1 MKVKFLDLTR
11 LHKSIEAELQ
21 SAMNRVLASGKFLQ
35 GEELQK
41 FEEEFASFCR
51 ARYCVG
57 CDSGTAA
64 LHIALLALGIGAG
77 DEIITVSHTFIA
89 TAEVIVHTGAR
100 PVFVDIEPE
109 TFLIDADKIIEKIT
123 PRTRAII
130 VVHLYGQPVDMER
143 VASVARRHN
152 LWIIEDAAQA
162 VGAEYNGKMVG
173 ILGDVACFSFFP
185 GKNLGAL
192 GDAGAIV
199 TDNPRIAELSSMLIN
214 HGRKEKF
221 IHQLPG
227 YNYRLDEL
235 QAALLRVKLPY
246 VTGWNER
253 RRNAVSLYRKFLEN
267 HPDVSE
273 VIKFPGEYPQAKS
286 VYHLLVIRAK
296 QRDELRK
303 FLSLNGIE
311 TGLHYPIPLHLQPAF
326 QNLGY
331 KEGDLPVT
339 EEIVQEIIS
348 LPLDPLM
355 TETEIEYVC
364 KKIKEFY
371 KTSEI

>member
-21 SAMNRVLASGKFLQ
+21 SAMNKVLTSGKFLQ

-51 ARYCVG
+51 AQYCVG

-77 DEIITVSHTFIA
+77 DEVITVSHTFIA
-89 TAEVIVHTGAR
+89 TAEAIVHTGAT

-109 TFLIDADKIIEKIT
+109 TFLIAPDKIVEKIT

-143 VASVARRHN
+143 VASVARCHN

-162 VGAEYNGKMVG
+162 VGAEYNGKKVG
-173 ILGDVACFSFFP
+173 TLGDVACFSFFP

-199 TDNPRIAELSSMLIN
+199 SDNPRVAELSRMLIN

-246 VTGWNER
+246 VTEWNER
-253 RRNAVSLYRKFLEN
+253 RRNVVRLYREFLETY
-267 HPDVSE
+267 PDVSE
-273 VIKFPGEYPQAKS
+273 LIKFPKEYSGAKS
-286 VYHLLVIRAK
+286 VYHLLVVRAK

-339 EEIVQEIIS
+339 EEIVREIIS

-371 KTSEI
+371 KTQRI